1 MQTENHHNAVAD
13 ITLPPWRREEII
25 SIAVDTFLAIKT
37 GSDIKAHIRSEGIV
51 LREYSAFDPENL
63 KKLQEDFPKN
73 HWKAGFFCQETDPQT
88 GKICRIIVYN
98 DSYNETIQL
107 HIILHEYGH
116 AVLRHTEQCI
126 LAEQEALCFAVVMM
140 LLLKLDDA
148 FSLRSMFHNNK
159 IIQSG
164 GAMKHVSA

>member
-37 GSDIKAHIRSEGIV
+37 GSDIKAHIRIEGIV

-88 GKICRIIVYN
+88 GKICRI
-98 DSYNETIQL
+98 
-107 HIILHEYGH
+107 
-116 AVLRHTEQCI
+116 
-126 LAEQEALCFAVVMM
+126 VMPNRN
-140 LLLKLDDA
+140 LD
-148 FSLRSMFHNNK
+148 
-159 IIQSG
+159 
-164 GAMKHVSA
+164 